1 MRVLLA
7 GASGPIGA
15 ALAEELD
22 RGGHEVR
29 RLVRR
34 EPRDVTEYQW
44 RPAEGQVPA
53 EAIEWAE
60 GVVSL
65 SGAPLGRLPWTR
77 SYRREIYYS
86 RVSATRTIARA
97 IERASAPPAVWVS
110 GSATGFY
117 GDRPGEQL
125 TEDVAAGEGFLAG
138 VVERWERATA
148 RADDVTR
155 VVHARTG
162 VVMTQGGALGPLA
175 LATRLGAG
183 ATIATGR
190 HQLPWISLRDEAR
203 AIVHLLERSELSGP
217 VNLTGPEPATWD
229 DMTRALARALRRPHL
244 FRLPEWLLRLVMEEE
259 AEGMLLPHQRIVPE
273 RLRADGFEF
282 RHQAVQDA
290 AAPASR
296 LPP

>member
-97 IERASAPPAVWVS
+97 IAHASTPPAVWVS

-117 GDRPGEQL
+117 GDRPGERL
-125 TEDVAAGEGFLAG
+125 TEEAAAGEGFLAG

-190 HQLPWISLRDEAR
+190 HQLPWISLPDEAR

-244 FRLPEWLLRLVMEEE
+244 FRLPEWLLRLVMGEVAEE
-259 AEGMLLPHQRIVPE
+259 MLLPDQRIVPE

-290 AAPASR
+290 VAAAFS
-296 LPP
+296 

>member
-15 ALAEELD
+15 ALAQELD

-34 EPRDVTEYQW
+34 EPRDVTEYEW
-44 RPAEGQVPA
+44 RPAEGQIPA
-53 EAIEWAE
+53 EAVEWAD

-77 SYRREIYYS
+77 SYRREIYDS

-97 IERASAPPAVWVS
+97 VEHASAPPSVWVS

-117 GDRPGEQL
+117 GDRPGEVL
-125 TEDVAAGEGFLAG
+125 TEDATAGEGFLAG
-138 VVERWERATA
+138 VVLRWERATA

-183 ATIATGR
+183 STVGTGR
-190 HQLPWISLRDEAR
+190 HRLPWISLPDEAR

-217 VNLTGPEPATWD
+217 VNLTGPEPAQWD
-229 DMTRALARALRRPHL
+229 DMTRTLARALRRPHL
-244 FRLPEWLLRLVMEEE
+244 FRLPAWLLRLVMGEVAEE
-259 AEGMLLPHQRIVPE
+259 MLLPDQHIVPE
-273 RLRADGFEF
+273 RLLADGFEF
-282 RHQAVQDA
+282 RHRTVQDA
-290 AAPASR
+290 VVAAFS
-296 LPP
+296 

>member
-77 SYRREIYYS
+77 NYRREIYHS
-86 RVSATRTIARA
+86 RISATRTLAAAIAGAENPPRA
-97 IERASAPPAVWVS
+97 WVS
-110 GSATGFY
+110 GSAVGFY
-117 GDRPGEQL
+117 GDRPGEVL
-125 TEDVAAGEGFLAG
+125 TEDSTAGEGFLSG
-138 VVERWERATA
+138 VTHRWEAATA
-148 RADDVTR
+148 AADDVAR
-155 VVHARTG
+155 VVHIRTG
-162 VVMTQGGALGPLA
+162 LVMAGQGALAPLL

-183 ATIATGR
+183 STIGTG
-190 HQLPWISLRDEAR
+190 QQYWPWISLADEAR
-203 AIVHLLERSELSGP
+203 AIAHLLTDSELSGP
-217 VNLTGPEPATWD
+217 VNLSGPEPVPSVEV
-229 DMTRALARALRRPHL
+229 TRALARQMRRPHL
-244 FRLPEWLLRLVMEEE
+244 FRLPVWLLRAVLGEPAEE
-259 AEGMLLPHQRIVPE
+259 MLLPDQRVLPE
-273 RLRADGFEF
+273 KLLSDGFEF
-282 RHQAVQDA
+282 RHPTAKQAVA
-290 AAPASR
+290 AA
-296 LPP
+296 LGE